1 MKKFFSSI
9 KQVTGNNTKGLATV
23 YILGI
28 LGAFFKMFPYGVL
41 IGAVLEFLNPLLNPG
56 AAIDTGRLW
65 FYFSMIVFLYILQF
79 FVGKIQYVKS
89 FSNGIT
95 MINRGRGKFAE
106 HLKRLPMGFFS
117 NYDAGKFST
126 YMLDDYENVL
136 VLLSDGLEPILSALA
151 APLVGFLFMLFI
163 NWKLTLYMMLP
174 VVVALP
180 LVFLWQKISG
190 RLAKKLFASRTT
202 ASSRMVE
209 YIESMQLVKAFN
221 LQGEKFERLEHS
233 FAEIRKNS
241 LRMEIGAG
249 LGVVLA
255 KIILYSGIPILM
267 AAGWSF
273 LSKGIIGVPV
283 YVMFLMIAPRI
294 YEPIASVFALST
306 AIGIYFRS
314 VERIKN
320 IYDEAPLPEP
330 ENDKKIE
337 GFEIALD
344 DIKFRYED
352 SDVLKGITAD
362 IPEKEITALVG
373 ASGSGKTTITRLIAR
388 FWDVNEGAVS
398 VGGVNIRDL
407 PYDKLIANISIV
419 FQDVFLFNDTV
430 MNNIMFGRPD
440 ATKEEAI
447 AAAAAAA
454 CHDFISALPEG
465 YDTIV
470 GEGGSTLS
478 GGEKQRISIARAI
491 LKDAPIILLD
501 EATASLDPENEAYI
515 QAAIENLVKDKTLI
529 VIAHKLKTIQHADKI
544 LVLKNGRIA
553 EAGQHDELL
562 NSGGIYAHLWNEQQ
576 TSKGWKIK

>member
-1 MKKFFSSI
+1 MAKICRGGKLELKEKRGDTVKKFFSSI
-9 KQVTGNNTKGLATV
+9 KQVAGNNTKGLATV

-28 LGAFFKMFPYGVL
+28 LGAFFKMIPYGVL

-56 AAIDTGRLW
+56 ATIDTGRLW
-65 FYFSMIVFLYILQF
+65 FYFAMIVFLYILQF

-163 NWKLTLYMMLP
+163 NWRLALYMMLP

-233 FAEIRKNS
+233 FAEIRKDS

-337 GFEIALD
+337 SFEITLD

-362 IPEKEITALVG
+362 IPEKGITALVG

-430 MNNIMFGRPD
+430 MNNIMFGRPTRRKKKQSQRLLRLP
-440 ATKEEAI
+440 AT
-447 AAAAAAA
+447 
-454 CHDFISALPEG
+454 
-465 YDTIV
+465 
-470 GEGGSTLS
+470 TLS
-478 GGEKQRISIARAI
+478 
-491 LKDAPIILLD
+491 
-501 EATASLDPENEAYI
+501 
-515 QAAIENLVKDKTLI
+515 
-529 VIAHKLKTIQHADKI
+529 
-544 LVLKNGRIA
+544 VLCRKAMTR
-553 EAGQHDELL
+553 
-562 NSGGIYAHLWNEQQ
+562 
-576 TSKGWKIK
+576 